1 MKYELMAYELL
12 LLKINLLTNRSGNET
27 GNAVFIVTSAFLQS
41 FEIAVADVSKNVY
54 KYMLAYRCNTFFGV
68 P

>member
-1 MKYELMAYELL
+1 MKLGMRTM
-12 LLKINLLTNRSGNET
+12 K
-27 GNAVFIVTSAFLQS
+27 VTSAFLQS

-54 KYMLAYRCNTFFGV
+54 KYMLAYRCNAFFGV